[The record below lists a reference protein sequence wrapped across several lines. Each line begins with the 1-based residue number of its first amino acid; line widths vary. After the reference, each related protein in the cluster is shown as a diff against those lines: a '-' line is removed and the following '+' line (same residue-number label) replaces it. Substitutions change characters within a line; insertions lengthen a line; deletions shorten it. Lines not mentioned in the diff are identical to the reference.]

1 MIIVTGSIRAHPE
14 SLERMLALSL
24 EHVRRSRLEHGCLLH
39 SVHQDAED
47 RLRLVFVEHWV
58 DADALRAHFAVS
70 AAQEFVRE
78 MSPLA
83 DGPPEIAVYDAQPVT
98 V

>member
-1 MIIVTGSIRAHPE
+1 M
-14 SLERMLALSL
+14 
-24 EHVRRSRLEHGCLLH
+24 
-39 SVHQDAED
+39 HQDAED
-47 RLRLVFVEHWV
+47 RLRLVFVEHWI

-70 AAQEFVRE
+70 AAQAFVRE

-83 DGPPEIAVYDAQPVT
+83 DGPPEIAVYGTQPVT